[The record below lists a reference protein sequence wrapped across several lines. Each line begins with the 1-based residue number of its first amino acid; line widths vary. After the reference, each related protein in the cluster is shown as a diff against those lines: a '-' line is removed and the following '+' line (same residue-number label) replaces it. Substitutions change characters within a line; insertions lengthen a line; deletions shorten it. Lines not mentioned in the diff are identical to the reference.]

1 MKHKRNLIILLVL
14 SFILSVFG
22 FILDYAE
29 WYPDIKQ
36 NIIDIALMTGLLYG
50 IGLLLYLLIIFFIKI
65 IPKN

>member
-1 MKHKRNLIILLVL
+1 M
-14 SFILSVFG
+14 SVFG
-22 FILDYAE
+22 FILDYKE

-36 NIIDIALMTGLLYG
+36 NIIDITLMTGILFG